1 MDDGALLAECV
12 ARGYQGSGPGG
23 QHRNKTNSGVELTL
37 NALNLEIRCC
47 EDRSGQVNR
56 LLALHRLR
64 VKIALE
70 LRCAPDPLPPF
81 PFPGSNGRIQI
92 ANQQFARFWAD
103 ILDRI
108 DQHGGEIRPAAE
120 AWGLSS
126 SALVRIAFQ
135 EKAVI
140 DNLQK
145 LRIRYGKAPL
155 KQ

>member
-1 MDDGALLAECV
+1 MDDSALLAKCV

-37 NALNLEIRCC
+37 DFHNLEIRCC

-64 VKIALE
+64 IKIALE
-70 LRCAPDPLPPF
+70 VRCPPLPFPPF
-81 PFPGSNGRIQI
+81 AFPGSNGRIQVS
-92 ANQQFARFWAD
+92 NVLFARFWAD
-103 ILDRI
+103 VLDRI
-108 DQHGGEIRPAAE
+108 EALDGAIPPAAA

-135 EKAVI
+135 EKAII

-145 LRIRYGKAPL
+145 MRVRHGKALL